1 MINIC
6 NKISLMISHGL
17 KLGAVNGRKT
27 INTMTKRKSTKGQT
41 MTYKTLHNKIKAMFF
56 PKKAST
62 ICKLSFRKLY
72 ATLNNIQYDYL
83 YCKSFF
89 PFLKPD

>member
-27 INTMTKRKSTKGQT
+27 INTMTKRQSTKGQT
-41 MTYKTLHNKIKAMFF
+41 MTYKTLHNKTKAMFF
-56 PKKAST
+56 PKE
-62 ICKLSFRKLY
+62 SF
-72 ATLNNIQYDYL
+72 NNLQI
-83 YCKSFF
+83 KFS
-89 PFLKPD
+89 